1 MNRLRQIVI
10 VVACLWVL
18 SPLAIASPARTYK
31 IDPTYSNVGFSIYK
45 WTVFKEEGLFHEFD
59 GEVTYNPADP
69 ARSHVNMTVNVGS
82 IDTRQSG
89 RDKVVRSE
97 DFFDTDRYPTMTF
110 SSTAVAPGPDNTLQ
124 VTGDLTIRGVTRRIT
139 IPVKMLGR
147 NTVPNVGELAG
158 FETSFVIDRTD
169 FGVNGTRW
177 SGGKLVLSK
186 EVAIHLTIG
195 AMNK

>member
-1 MNRLRQIVI
+1 MNRFRRVVI
-10 VVACLWVL
+10 VVAWLWAL
-18 SPLAIASPARTYK
+18 APLALASPARTYK
-31 IDPTYSNVGFSIYK
+31 ITRTYSNVSFSIYK
-45 WTVFKEEGLFHEFD
+45 WMVFKEEGLFHEFD
-59 GEVTYNPADP
+59 GEIRYDP
-69 ARSHVNMTVNVGS
+69 VDPTRSHVNMTVNVGS
-82 IDTRQSG
+82 IDTRVEN
-89 RDKVVRSE
+89 RDKTVRSD
-97 DFFDTDRYPTMTF
+97 DFFDVDHYPTMTF
-110 SSTAVAPGPDNTLQ
+110 TSTSVAAGADNTLQ

-158 FETSFVIDRTD
+158 FETSFVIDRTE

-195 AMNK
+195 AVKE